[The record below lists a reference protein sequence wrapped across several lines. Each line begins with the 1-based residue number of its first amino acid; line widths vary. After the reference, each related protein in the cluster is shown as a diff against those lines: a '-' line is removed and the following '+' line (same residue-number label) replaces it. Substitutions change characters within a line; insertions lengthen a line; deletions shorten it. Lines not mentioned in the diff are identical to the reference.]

1 MEKGKT
7 NALMIVLTVIY
18 VMVVAWIILFK
29 MLPISEI
36 GSMDHLRSINLI
48 PFHYDEETSSHF
60 SEVIENILIFV
71 PLGVYLRILGKH
83 SLFAVACGAAFS
95 LFLEIV
101 QFILGIGATD
111 ITDLIMNTLG
121 EAVGVLI
128 YSCLKSIFKDVE
140 KLDKMLS
147 VLALVGTGLF
157 TVVTITLF
165 WGNNMI

>member
-18 VMVVAWIILFK
+18 IMAVAWIILFK

-83 SLFAVACGAAFS
+83 NIFTVACGAIFS
-95 LFLEIV
+95 LLLEIV
-101 QFILGIGATD
+101 QYILGIGATD
-111 ITDLIMNTLG
+111 ITDLMMNTLG
-121 EAVGVLI
+121 AAVGVLI

-140 KLDKMLS
+140 KLNK
-147 VLALVGTGLF
+147 VLRIIALIGTGIFVGLMM
-157 TVVTITLF
+157 VLM
-165 WGNNMI
+165 WAN

>member
-29 MLPISEI
+29 ILPISEI

-111 ITDLIMNTLG
+111 ITDLMMNTLG
-121 EAVGVLI
+121 AAVGVLI
-128 YSCLKSIFKDVE
+128 YACLKRIFKDVE
-140 KLDKMLS
+140 KLNKVLSIVALIGTALFMGLML
-147 VLALVGTGLF
+147 VLL
-157 TVVTITLF
+157 
-165 WGNNMI
+165 WGN

>member
-111 ITDLIMNTLG
+111 ITDLMMNTLG
-121 EAVGVLI
+121 AAVGVLI
-128 YSCLKSIFKDVE
+128 YFCLKSIFKDVK
-140 KLDKMLS
+140 KLNK
-147 VLALVGTGLF
+147 VLRIIALIGTGIFVGLMM
-157 TVVTITLF
+157 VLM
-165 WGNNMI
+165 WAN